1 MNLPLPGLGR
11 RWRHGT
17 LAVALAAAFLLS
29 IFALSTGTAEA
40 NASPCGFGSS
50 SGNVETCMTIR
61 GTGLHIDLAVAG
73 ASVLN
78 SGRTLDLEM
87 TRPGKSTL
95 YGGWYY
101 VAANNTYP
109 HPPTWSPNAN
119 EPAGE
124 YCAITL
130 RANGDGTSTQI
141 GKECVK
147 LTSS

>member
-1 MNLPLPGLGR
+1 MNLPLPGLS
-11 RWRHGT
+11 RHSRYGT
-17 LAVALAAAFLLS
+17 LAVALAAASSLPIL
-29 IFALSTGTAEA
+29 ALTTGTAEA
-40 NASPCGFGSS
+40 NASTCGFGSS

-61 GTGLHIDLAVAG
+61 GTGLHIDLAIAG
-73 ASVLN
+73 ATVLN
-78 SGRTLDLEM
+78 SGRRLDLKM

-101 VAANNTYP
+101 VPANSTYP
-109 HPPTWSPNAN
+109 NPPQWSPNAN

-130 RANGDGTSTQI
+130 RDNGDGTSTQI

-147 LTSS
+147 LTS

>member
-61 GTGLHIDLAVAG
+61 GTGLHIDLAVARH
-73 ASVLN
+73 SVLN

-87 TRPGKSTL
+87 TPARQIDPLRWLVLRSGKRYL
-95 YGGWYY
+95 
-101 VAANNTYP
+101 
-109 HPPTWSPNAN
+109 SPSADV
-119 EPAGE
+119 ESE
-124 YCAITL
+124 
-130 RANGDGTSTQI
+130 RQ
-141 GKECVK
+141 
-147 LTSS
+147 

>member
-11 RWRHGT
+11 RWRYGP
-17 LAVALAAAFLLS
+17 LAVALAAAFMLS
-29 IFALSTGTAEA
+29 IFGLSTGTAEA

-101 VAANNTYP
+101 VAANDTYP

-147 LTSS
+147 LTS